1 MKKDMII
8 KRFTIKNFGKIHDK
22 TMELS
27 PGINV
32 LYGENE
38 SGKTTVHIFL
48 KSMFYGIQRQRGK
61 AARTDTY
68 STYEPWEN
76 PVVFGGTLWF
86 ENGGK
91 NFRLTRNFYKGDQS
105 SEFLCEDDGEI
116 LDLDKGDLDAVLGGV
131 SEVVYENTVSVAQLK
146 SVTGQDLV
154 RELQNYMASYQG
166 TGDSELDIGRAMQ
179 MLKMSRKG
187 YQVQAQKQQK
197 ETEKE
202 KEKLSANMD
211 YICNEMQNLK
221 EQKED
226 LRAREESLHM
236 TEESDGEAILDDRID
251 KIRKNQTS
259 FYATML
265 ATVIVALGGIFALGR
280 VMPGSVMPRV
290 VVGILGLLAL
300 GWEFIH
306 IRNLSE
312 ELERRK
318 RMKVRWVQKQEKMR
332 WNRENLDEA
341 LKEKEKALENLRTD
355 YQEMQENVY
364 LPLAQEM
371 EIEALN
377 LAMETISKLS
387 SNIHKY
393 VGEGLRR
400 RTSQILSEITGGR
413 YTEVLMDE
421 GLHMMVNTEER
432 TVPLANLS
440 RGTMEQI
447 YFALRMAAGEVL
459 CGRERFPVILDD
471 VFGMYDEERL
481 AAVLRWLHKEQRQVI
496 ISTCHKR
503 EMEILKKE
511 EIPYNRLTL

>member
-38 SGKTTVHIFL
+38 SGKTTVHTFL
-48 KSMFYGIQRQRGK
+48 KSMFYGIQRHRGK
-61 AARTDTY
+61 AARTDAY

-76 PVVFGGTLWF
+76 PAVFGGTLWF

-105 SEFLCEDDGEI
+105 SEFFCEDDGEL

-202 KEKLSANMD
+202 QEKLAAHMD
-211 YICNEMQNLK
+211 YICNEMQKLK

-236 TEESDGEAILDDRID
+236 SDESDGEAILDERID

-265 ATVIVALGGIFALGR
+265 ATVIVTLAVIFVLGR
-280 VMPGSVMPRV
+280 VMPGSVLPRIAA
-290 VVGILGLLAL
+290 GILGILAL

-318 RMKVRWVQKQEKMR
+318 RMKVRWMQKQEKMR
-332 WNRENLDEA
+332 WNRENLDAA
-341 LKEKEKALENLRTD
+341 LKEKEKALENIRTD

-364 LPLAQEM
+364 LPLAQET
-371 EIEALN
+371 EIEAIN

-387 SNIHKY
+387 ANIHRY

-400 RTSQILSEITGGR
+400 RTSRILSEITGGK

-421 GLHMMVNTEER
+421 DFHMMVNTDER
-432 TVPLANLS
+432 TVSLTNLS

-503 EMEILKKE
+503 EMEILEKE
-511 EIPYNRLTL
+511 GIPYNHLTL